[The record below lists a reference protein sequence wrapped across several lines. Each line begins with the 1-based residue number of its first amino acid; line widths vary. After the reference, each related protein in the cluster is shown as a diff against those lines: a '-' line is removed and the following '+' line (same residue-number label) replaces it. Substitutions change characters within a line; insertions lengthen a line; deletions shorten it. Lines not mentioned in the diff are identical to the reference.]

1 MKIERNPVVT
11 WIEMTIPLFYY
22 EIFSMVGQ
30 VTVKSLLPILSPSAG
45 TPY

>member
-1 MKIERNPVVT
+1 MKIERNSVVA

-30 VTVKSLLPILSPSAG
+30 VTVKSLLPILSPSVAI
-45 TPY
+45 PS